1 MHSVHRMRW
10 RADTPSDDLVVD
22 AVAGEFNA
30 VLDQHHIVSL
40 VK

>member
-22 AVAGEFNA
+22 AVAGEFNT